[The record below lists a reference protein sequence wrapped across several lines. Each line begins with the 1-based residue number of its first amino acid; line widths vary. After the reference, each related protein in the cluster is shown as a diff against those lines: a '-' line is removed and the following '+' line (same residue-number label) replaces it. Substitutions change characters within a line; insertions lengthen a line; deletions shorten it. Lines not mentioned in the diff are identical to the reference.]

1 MSSSPWGDVSRRYGV
16 DTDDSDTTVTDREAS
31 VNTSDDVVDAP
42 SGLPLFDEIMNGS
55 GVEVAAATKRKKR
68 SRMTAAV
75 VSVLIAGLLGGGG
88 YLVYRAYTD
97 SQIEDT
103 LSLPSDT
110 YHDAQV
116 DHGPIDPTTEMLN
129 HEWPVVN
136 ADSDQG
142 SNTWDINTEDH
153 RIQTMSIARMAPG
166 SVFIPESGIYM
177 EVQGSDKF
185 EPSKYGDLQTIHV
198 PTNVHRG
205 VWYSDGA
212 PLTQSDTGALTNTIV
227 HSDPVPT
234 PTPTSAPSPSPSSSA
249 SSLSE
254 NQGTKNQTIPD
265 FGEGTTFIASH
276 VAWTKKHRGA
286 LYTMATDVKQGQ
298 LIWAKGF
305 DGSLSTWRVNGM
317 WTAEHEAFPADYFS
331 AKGDRRL
338 VLTTC
343 GGRVNKQGYYQQN
356 VFLVAVPVPL
366 TQQLPH

>member
-1 MSSSPWGDVSRRYGV
+1 MSSPWDNVSRQYGLN
-16 DTDDSDTTVTDREAS
+16 TDDETEVASEGVSEQTADTPSDEGS
-31 VNTSDDVVDAP
+31 GAP
-42 SGLPLFDEIMNGS
+42 RAGLPLFDEIMHSS
-55 GVEVAAATKRKKR
+55 GTEVAEAQARKKR
-68 SRMTAAV
+68 STLVTGV
-75 VSVLIAGLLGGGG
+75 VSVLIAALLGGGG

-110 YHDAQV
+110 YQDAQV
-116 DHGPIDPTTEMLN
+116 DHGPVDATTEMLN

-212 PLTQSDTGALTNTIV
+212 PLTQSDTGVLTNVTV

-234 PTPTSAPSPSPSSSA
+234 SAPTPAPAPSSS
-249 SSLSE
+249 STLSE
-254 NQGTKNQTIPD
+254 NQGTKDQNTPN
-265 FGEGTTFIASH
+265 FGQGTTFIASH

-286 LYTMATDVKQGQ
+286 LYTMATDVKKGE

-331 AKGDRRL
+331 AKGERRL

-343 GGRVNKQGYYQQN
+343 GGRVNSQGYYQQN
-356 VFLVAVPVPL
+356 VFLVAAPVPL
-366 TQQLPH
+366 KQELPH

>member
-1 MSSSPWGDVSRRYGV
+1 MSSPWDNVSRQYGL
-16 DTDDSDTTVTDREAS
+16 DTGEPDEVSEA
-31 VNTSDDVVDAP
+31 VVDNAP
-42 SGLPLFDEIMNGS
+42 ASEPRSGLPLFDEIMRSS
-55 GVEVAAATKRKKR
+55 GTEVAEAKARKKR
-68 SRMTAAV
+68 STLV
-75 VSVLIAGLLGGGG
+75 TGIVSVLIAALLGGGG

-97 SQIEDT
+97 AQVEDT
-103 LSLPSDT
+103 LAVPSDT
-110 YHDAQV
+110 YQDAQV
-116 DHGPIDPTTEMLN
+116 DQGPVDPTTEMLG

-185 EPSKYGDLQTIHV
+185 EPSKYGNLETIHV

-212 PLTQSDTGALTNTIV
+212 PLTQSDTGALTNVTV
-227 HSDPVPT
+227 HSDPVPSS
-234 PTPTSAPSPSPSSSA
+234 TPTSAPASGSTGTPSPSSF
-249 SSLSE
+249 LSE
-254 NQGTKNQTIPD
+254 NHGTGNSSDTD
-265 FGEGTTFIASH
+265 FGQGTTFIASH

-317 WTAEHEAFPADYFS
+317 WTAEHEAFPPEYFS
-331 AKGDRRL
+331 ASGPRRL

-343 GGRVNKQGYYQQN
+343 GGRVNRQGYYQQN
-356 VFLVAVPVPL
+356 IFLVAAPVPL
-366 TQQLPH
+366 KGQLPH

>member
-1 MSSSPWGDVSRRYGV
+1 MSSPWDNVSRQYGV
-16 DTDDSDTTVTDREAS
+16 RPPGEPDEVSEA
-31 VNTSDDVVDAP
+31 VAEDAP
-42 SGLPLFDEIMNGS
+42 TLEPRSGLLTFDEIMHSS
-55 GVEVAAATKRKKR
+55 GTEVAQAKARKKR
-68 SRMTAAV
+68 SALVTGV
-75 VSVLIAGLLGGGG
+75 VSILIAALLGGGG

-97 SQIEDT
+97 AQIEDT

-110 YHDAQV
+110 YQDAQV
-116 DHGPIDPTTEMLN
+116 DHGPVDATTEMLN
-129 HEWPVVN
+129 HDWPVVN

-212 PLTQSDTGALTNTIV
+212 PLTTTDTAVLTNTGI

-234 PTPTSAPSPSPSSSA
+234 SAPTPAPSPSST
-249 SSLSE
+249 LSE
-254 NQGTKNQTIPD
+254 NQGTGNSTDVD
-265 FGEGTTFIASH
+265 FGQGTTFIASH

-298 LIWAKGF
+298 LIWTKGF

-331 AKGDRRL
+331 AKGPRRL

-343 GGRVNKQGYYQQN
+343 GGRVNYQGYYQQN

>member
-1 MSSSPWGDVSRRYGV
+1 MSSPWDNVSRQYGV
-16 DTDDSDTTVTDREAS
+16 QPPGEPDEVSEA
-31 VNTSDDVVDAP
+31 VAEDAP
-42 SGLPLFDEIMNGS
+42 TSEPRSGLLTFDEIMHSS
-55 GVEVAAATKRKKR
+55 GTEVAQAKARKKR
-68 SRMTAAV
+68 SALVTTL
-75 VSVLIAGLLGGGG
+75 VSVLIAALLGGGG

-110 YHDAQV
+110 YQDAQV
-116 DHGPIDPTTEMLN
+116 DHGPVDATTEMLN
-129 HEWPVVN
+129 REWPVVN

-177 EVQGSDKF
+177 EVQGSDQF
-185 EPSKYGDLQTIHV
+185 EPSKYGDLETIHV

-227 HSDPVPT
+227 HSDPVSA
-234 PTPTSAPSPSPSSSA
+234 PTSTPSSSPSSSA

-254 NQGTKNQTIPD
+254 NQGTGNGSDTD

-286 LYTMATDVKQGQ
+286 LYTMATDVKKGE

-317 WTAEHEAFPADYFS
+317 WTAEHEAFPPEYFS
-331 AKGDRRL
+331 AKGERRL

-343 GGRVNKQGYYQQN
+343 GGRVNSQGYYQQN
-356 VFLVAVPVPL
+356 VFLVAAPVPL
-366 TQQLPH
+366 KGQLPH

>member
-1 MSSSPWGDVSRRYGV
+1 MSSPWDNVSRQYGV
-16 DTDDSDTTVTDREAS
+16 QPPDESDEVSEA
-31 VNTSDDVVDAP
+31 VAEDAP
-42 SGLPLFDEIMNGS
+42 ASEPRSGLLTFDEIMHSS
-55 GVEVAAATKRKKR
+55 GTEVAQAKARKKR
-68 SRMTAAV
+68 STLVTGV
-75 VSVLIAGLLGGGG
+75 VSVLIAALLGGGG

-110 YHDAQV
+110 YQDAQV
-116 DHGPIDPTTEMLN
+116 DHGPVDATTEMLN

-212 PLTQSDTGALTNTIV
+212 PLTQSDTGVLTNVTV
-227 HSDPVPT
+227 HSDPVPSH
-234 PTPTSAPSPSPSSSA
+234 TPTSAPIPASSSA

-254 NQGTKNQTIPD
+254 NQGTGNQNTPN

-286 LYTMATDVKQGQ
+286 LYTMATDVKKGE

-331 AKGDRRL
+331 AKGERRL

-343 GGRVNKQGYYQQN
+343 GGRVNSQGYYQQN